1 MVRAIEGAL
10 TMRDEMTEQSLITK
24 NRIMEV
30 ARILF
35 ADQGFDGTSVRE
47 IAKAAEVNVASVN
60 YHFMSKENLYTEI
73 LRQGYI
79 QCSTEMRAFY
89 DENQP
94 DLEETLVFLFRYFM
108 DRSHDLVSQF
118 KILMSTQHSHQVTS
132 AGTED
137 ASYGPPGGKVI
148 AEALQKAVGP
158 TISEKDMYWGL
169 RTLFNHVV
177 HYSLLY
183 NCCLKNQS
191 HPYSSIADIEDSIRR
206 LAKVVVSDL
215 KRS

>member
-1 MVRAIEGAL
+1 
-10 TMRDEMTEQSLITK
+10 MTEQSLQTK

-60 YHFMSKENLYTEI
+60 YHFISKENLYTEI

-79 QCSTEMRAFY
+79 QCSTEMRSFY
-89 DENQP
+89 DKNQP
-94 DLEETLVFLFRYFM
+94 NLEETLVYLFRYFHE
-108 DRSHDLVSQF
+108 RSHDLVSQF

-132 AGTED
+132 QGTED

-148 AEALQKAVGP
+148 TEALQKAVGQM
-158 TISEKDMYWGL
+158 SEQDMYWGM

-183 NCCLKNQS
+183 NCCFKNQT
-191 HPYSSIADIEDSIRR
+191 HPYSSIADIEESIRR
-206 LAKVVVSDL
+206 LARVVINDL
-215 KRS
+215 KKA